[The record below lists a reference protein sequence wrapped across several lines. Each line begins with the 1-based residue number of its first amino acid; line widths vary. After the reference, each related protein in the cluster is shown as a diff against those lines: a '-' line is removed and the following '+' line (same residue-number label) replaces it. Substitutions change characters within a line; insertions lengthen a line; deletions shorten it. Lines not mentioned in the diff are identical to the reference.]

1 MPRKTFGGGKSAGYH
16 KKDKSQGRPS
26 EDDAEGQAA
35 EGDVPSAFPAEPRKE
50 KYEPPAKRRK
60 MVRERAAREAKSGK
74 PVRPPKR
81 LKPGAALALAV
92 QSTAKTGAIQEGKGQ
107 KITFD

>member
-1 MPRKTFGGGKSAGYH
+1 M
-16 KKDKSQGRPS
+16 
-26 EDDAEGQAA
+26 
-35 EGDVPSAFPAEPRKE
+35 PSAFPAAPRKE

-60 MVRERAAREAKSGK
+60 MIRERAARDAKAGR

-92 QSTAKTGAIQEGKGQ
+92 QSTAKTGAIQEGKGK
-107 KITFD
+107 KIRFD